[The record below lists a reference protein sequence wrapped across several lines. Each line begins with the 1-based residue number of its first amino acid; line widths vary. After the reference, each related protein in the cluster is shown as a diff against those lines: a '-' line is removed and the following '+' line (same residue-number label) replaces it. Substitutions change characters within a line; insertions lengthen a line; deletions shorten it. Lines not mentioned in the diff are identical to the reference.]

1 MGFLSDL
8 IKGKKPPP
16 SPLHQWGLHGSRVT
30 RNFIRG
36 QRRYDQRQRKSA
48 LKALSIQKG
57 ALTKGF
63 DQQIKMTQRDAQ
75 RGASARGLGKSTI
88 GMAIAPTMQLNM
100 QRNQGL
106 ADIKSARAQ
115 MPRVPSHYYKYMGK
129 KAQYGALEPFQSYL
143 SSTERQG
150 GIFGSGGMASMF
162 GQQLMGN
169 LAGAGASALSGGISN
184 MFGSMFGG
192 GPKGIPFQNHGM
204 GSYQPNIPSYLSR

>member
-88 GMAIAPTMQLNM
+88 GMAIGPTMQLKM
-100 QRNQGL
+100 QRSQAL
-106 ADIKSARAQ
+106 SQ
-115 MPRVPSHYYKYMGK
+115 LPRVPSHYYRYMLK
-129 KAQYGALEPFQSYL
+129 KAGYGAIEPWNQYL
-143 SSTERQG
+143 TKTERRG
-150 GIFGSGGMASMF
+150 GLLGSGGMAEQF
-162 GQQLMGN
+162 GQRLMG
-169 LAGAGASALSGGISN
+169 SALTGGMAN
-184 MFGSMFGG
+184 MFGGMFGG
-192 GPKGIPFQNHGM
+192 GGGTPYVPPGGGQTSNRLIF
-204 GSYQPNIPSYLSR
+204 